1 MAKFLESMQEPTLI
15 SGGRAT
21 DDRGALGFINGFE
34 LSDFKRFYTVENHE
48 TGFVRA
54 WHGHLKEAKAIV
66 VIRGAALVCAVK
78 MTDTTS
84 PSKSE
89 PVKRIVLSGTST
101 AAFFVP
107 AGYANG
113 FKTLTNDALMLIFS
127 STSLDESLNDDYRFP
142 YDYWNPWE
150 IVAR

>member
-1 MAKFLESMQEPTLI
+1 
-15 SGGRAT
+15 
-21 DDRGALGFINGFE
+21 
-34 LSDFKRFYTVENHE
+34 
-48 TGFVRA
+48 
-54 WHGHLKEAKAIV
+54 
-66 VIRGAALVCAVK
+66 

-101 AAFFVP
+101 TAFFVP